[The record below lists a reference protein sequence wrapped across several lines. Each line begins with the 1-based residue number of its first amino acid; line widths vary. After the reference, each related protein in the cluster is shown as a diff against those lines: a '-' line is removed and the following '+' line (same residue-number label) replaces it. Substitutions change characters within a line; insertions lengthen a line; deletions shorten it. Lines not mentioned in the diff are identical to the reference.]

1 MAADTVTSTTS
12 VIVSCVGLALGSSV
26 GLVDGDRLGPELGV
40 VVGKRVVGDAVGF
53 EVVGPDDG
61 DVLGISVVG
70 LPEGDVLGCF
80 VGLELGAAVIGLAD
94 GGVVCPLRVG
104 DWVGVCVGDSL
115 GLCDGDVEGV
125 LVDGLAVG
133 AVDGGFVDSTGEEVG
148 DMEGELDGM
157 AVVGGVVGESVTG
170 EDEGVLVGGADG
182 ESVQPAGLYNSDS
195 RYNLSGGKFEC
206 IGKTLSISLVVAL
219 IPNHSAVPSH
229 MASHE

>member
-104 DWVGVCVGDSL
+104 DWVGCVL
-115 GLCDGDVEGV
+115 HDVSTTMQRKDQKPYLNEQH
-125 LVDGLAVG
+125 LLSALAIRS
-133 AVDGGFVDSTGEEVG
+133 GFA
-148 DMEGELDGM
+148 M
-157 AVVGGVVGESVTG
+157 VT
-170 EDEGVLVGGADG
+170 LRA
-182 ESVQPAGLYNSDS
+182 P
-195 RYNLSGGKFEC
+195 
-206 IGKTLSISLVVAL
+206 
-219 IPNHSAVPSH
+219 
-229 MASHE
+229 